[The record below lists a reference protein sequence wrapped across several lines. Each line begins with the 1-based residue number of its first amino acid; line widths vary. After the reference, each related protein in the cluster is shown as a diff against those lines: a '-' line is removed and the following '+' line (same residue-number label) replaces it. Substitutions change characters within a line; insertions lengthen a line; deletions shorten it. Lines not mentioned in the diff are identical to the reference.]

1 MLHHRSIIGSRGKR
15 KRETSL
21 HRPDV
26 VVDFHRSCV
35 RLSRVLLDEGER
47 DRQAIE
53 SFRRFHGPSIYRS
66 RADDECVEAKRG
78 PDASHA
84 RANVKRYVHSSKL
97 PTRRDPTNL
106 RIYTIRPVSVFDSI
120 CPLPPRKQA
129 RSTATDFSYLP
140 RTACRCDGTATRVPL
155 TPKRGN
161 ARLFRSNNTVQLPRI
176 ISSLLAIRR
185 YPLSLFYENAI
196 DSIPFTLEIVNA
208 RQWKCPVKRGKQRDF
223 SIREYDFDIVR
234 SWLLVCEQRRFGRKQ
249 SGPPGS
255 SDRLTLRRQTSK
267 RS

>member
-1 MLHHRSIIGSRGKR
+1 MLRHRSIIGSRGKR

-21 HRPDV
+21 HRPDL
-26 VVDFHRSCV
+26 VVDFHCNRV
-35 RLSRVLLDEGER
+35 GLSRVLLDERER
-47 DRQAIE
+47 ERQPIE

-66 RADDECVEAKRG
+66 EDGDECVEAKRG

-106 RIYTIRPVSVFDSI
+106 RIYTIRPVAVFDSI
-120 CPLPPRKQA
+120 CPLLRRKQA
-129 RSTATDFSYLP
+129 RSTATDSSYLP
-140 RTACRCDGTATRVPL
+140 RTACRCDGTATSSNPETR
-155 TPKRGN
+155 KRPFVSIKQHGSI
-161 ARLFRSNNTVQLPRI
+161 ASNNF
-176 ISSLLAIRR
+176 SLFAIRR

-208 RQWKCPVKRGKQRDF
+208 RQWKCPMKRGKQRDF
-223 SIREYDFDIVR
+223 SIPECDFDIAR
-234 SWLLVCEQRRFGRKQ
+234 SWLLDREQRRFGRKQ
-249 SGPPGS
+249 SGPTGS

-267 RS
+267 RR